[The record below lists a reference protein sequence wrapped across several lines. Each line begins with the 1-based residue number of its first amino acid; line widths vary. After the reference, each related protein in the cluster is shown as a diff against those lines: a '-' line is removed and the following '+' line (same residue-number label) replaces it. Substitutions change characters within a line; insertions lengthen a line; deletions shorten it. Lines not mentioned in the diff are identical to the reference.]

1 MTSTFVNHNITLW
14 YKKTVTTANSWD
26 VRNSGDIMYWNA
38 TTVAAYPSVS
48 GTLSR
53 FANISVGGDWVVS
66 GLYESSSPSVD
77 YGNYVDYGVYIH
89 CSNMYDETWT
99 LTFSGYNHV
108 TSLASYV
115 AAVNSS
121 VINILSNVDIDASI
135 EQFDT
140 SAVTTGNANLT
151 IWHEGSTIQPPQ
163 VDPVSDGTF
172 NFAWDID
179 STTPDNG
186 TYSILVYWTNGT
198 EAGYREIPVVVY
210 FPTTLTAAS
219 SYIEGY
225 ADSTVDVSV
234 YFEDSFTPKALNGTY
249 SSVKYSFSGAPNITM
264 TDHANGT
271 WTASVDTTG
280 KAIGLY
286 ALNIYGE
293 GFAIENATESMI
305 IAIVEPTKDLVISWV
320 ENNTITFIQKTN
332 LTVIYEYSNN
342 TRVFGATVEV
352 TDGSTI
358 WILSWDSV
366 SETYWKE
373 FTGTHFGVPGA
384 YPLTVTASKVG
395 VETQVNDTLSITIFS
410 ESTSLTPSWPYF
422 TFYYSESVIFSVDYT
437 DHLGTPIPGAEVRD
451 ISINGSG
458 YVLIDEGNGT
468 YWLELDNA
476 YDLGNHSVSVF
487 ISKTGYQ
494 FASLSNIWFYIEI
507 ANTNV
512 ATAPIVSPIPM
523 QVYYTHSDNLTI
535 TLTDDEGDPIN
546 SATVELEYNGMNHS
560 VVYDSPGV
568 YIITINGSDGLGSY
582 PIRMFTYKYGFYD
595 TINAGIISIVE
606 TPTALD
612 ASGTRIV
619 GVYTTLYN
627 DGSITFNVLYE
638 DATNGTPLTSAIVN
652 ITINSITYNLSA
664 GPTNFTLTLDAWD
677 IGIGSFSST
686 ILADLFGYEGAS
698 VPYQVVVEPVPTHI
712 QTDMAIPNE
721 LYLNQSLTIN
731 VRYWDNNS
739 ASWLDPG
746 IAEFDWTISLNESTP
761 VSGWYEITLS
771 SDAFSI
777 GQHFLNIT
785 FALTNYTTASILMDI
800 NVRVVNTD
808 FYALGTYS
816 TYENE
821 TVNLRVY
828 YYDRDHNAPISW
840 ANVIATLDG
849 TDYPMTYEGAGV
861 YNADIRADLE
871 YGSHQF
877 SIAASATGCASNSTT
892 ASLTLSEKDHVDVK
906 IIHPVPPD
914 LNPVEGESTTI
925 AAMVQYNNSVQTEL
939 LPLASASVQFLVTI
953 GFSNGTI
960 LTWSHAD
967 TTDDGGVASWSF
979 LVPTSEQA
987 EISNMTVDAWYLG
1000 SPTRWSARA
1009 ASTDVEVGF
1018 NLLQQLIR
1026 FLTRDLGIII
1036 ILTFVI
1042 IGSVAVG

>member
-1 MTSTFVNHNITLW
+1 MRKSLIPIIIIMLIFAIPSNSENQASLVEGNNSSPFIAREGMLSSAGGSGSDASSDLYLSRSLSDWTTGVLNTYGSPNTHQGVIDLSSHLIAGWTLYSVEIQVDNITAAPEREVLVTSPNSFIEIWNDTAVGDVYDALYQAFYGQPHDGKLINYSLGYRAPYYNSANGDAYLGVWTDYTDYTTAVTSLVTPFAMTSSVTTTTHDTSGDNAILDAGIYYYVVINGTHMTGSPPPPQWLFNIISWRSTDAFEGLDSGYHYRNDNNWYDYTGPVARQEAELNYTYTPWNSSGGVPLVYAQPEDVSLDINSTAMTGSTWRFTSSSGNITSLQIDSSQSAFVNHNITLW

-664 GPTNFTLTLDAWD
+664 GPTNFTLTL
-677 IGIGSFSST
+677 
-686 ILADLFGYEGAS
+686 
-698 VPYQVVVEPVPTHI
+698 
-712 QTDMAIPNE
+712 
-721 LYLNQSLTIN
+721 
-731 VRYWDNNS
+731 
-739 ASWLDPG
+739 
-746 IAEFDWTISLNESTP
+746 
-761 VSGWYEITLS
+761 
-771 SDAFSI
+771 
-777 GQHFLNIT
+777 
-785 FALTNYTTASILMDI
+785 
-800 NVRVVNTD
+800 
-808 FYALGTYS
+808 
-816 TYENE
+816 
-821 TVNLRVY
+821 
-828 YYDRDHNAPISW
+828 
-840 ANVIATLDG
+840 
-849 TDYPMTYEGAGV
+849 
-861 YNADIRADLE
+861 
-871 YGSHQF
+871 
-877 SIAASATGCASNSTT
+877 
-892 ASLTLSEKDHVDVK
+892 
-906 IIHPVPPD
+906 
-914 LNPVEGESTTI
+914 
-925 AAMVQYNNSVQTEL
+925 
-939 LPLASASVQFLVTI
+939 
-953 GFSNGTI
+953 
-960 LTWSHAD
+960 
-967 TTDDGGVASWSF
+967 
-979 LVPTSEQA
+979 
-987 EISNMTVDAWYLG
+987 
-1000 SPTRWSARA
+1000 
-1009 ASTDVEVGF
+1009 
-1018 NLLQQLIR
+1018 
-1026 FLTRDLGIII
+1026 
-1036 ILTFVI
+1036 
-1042 IGSVAVG
+1042 